1 MTLKRKMSQ
10 AQRIEVT
17 LAKVE
22 ERVESLQENIK
33 ELRTEVIELRA
44 TADRWKGGFW
54 VMMALGGGLGVIAN
68 VTMSWFK

>member
-1 MTLKRKMSQ
+1 MALKRKMSQ
-10 AQRIEVT
+10 SQRLEVT

-22 ERVESLQENIK
+22 ERVESLQEDIK

-54 VMMALGGGLGVIAN
+54 VMMGVGGVLGVLIN
-68 VTMSWFK
+68 FGIGWFK

>member
-1 MTLKRKMSQ
+1 MSQ
-10 AQRIEVT
+10 AQRVEVT

-22 ERVESLQENIK
+22 ERVESLQEDIK

-68 VTMSWFK
+68 VTMCWLK

>member
-1 MTLKRKMSQ
+1 MSQ
-10 AQRIEVT
+10 AQRVEVT

-22 ERVESLQENIK
+22 ERVESLQEDIK

-68 VTMSWFK
+68 VTMSWLK

>member
-1 MTLKRKMSQ
+1 MSQ
-10 AQRIEVT
+10 AQRVEVT

-22 ERVESLQENIK
+22 ERVESLQEDIK
-33 ELRTEVIELRA
+33 ELRTEVIDLRA

-68 VTMSWFK
+68 VTMSWLK

>member
-1 MTLKRKMSQ
+1 MSQ

-68 VTMSWFK
+68 VTMSWLK